1 MHFDPRTQ
9 RALREAGLDAGA
21 IADASDRVAELV
33 AEDADR
39 LRAFFAADGPYYS
52 DMELAHSTAE
62 TQEHPTADVDLFTHG
77 SDLRGYLSLDGWGV
91 PVEGGRVLRTAAADG
106 DADEGS
112 DGGGGD
118 ADEGS
123 DGGGGDADEGSD
135 GDDGG
140 ESGEGSEDAAGDGI
154 ERPGLVELSLGETI
168 HGRVRFARD
177 PEEL

>member
-1 MHFDPRTQ
+1 MHFDQRTQ
-9 RALREAGLDAGA
+9 QALREAGLDADA
-21 IADASDRVAELV
+21 VAAASDRVADLV

-91 PVEGGRVLRTAAADG
+91 PVEGGRVLRPTT
-106 DADEGS
+106 EGEE
-112 DGGGGD
+112 
-118 ADEGS
+118 AEV
-123 DGGGGDADEGSD
+123 
-135 GDDGG
+135 
-140 ESGEGSEDAAGDGI
+140 
-154 ERPGLVELSLGETI
+154 PVLVELSLGATI

-177 PEEL
+177 PEAL